1 MKCNSYLL
9 EDYVEGFLEE
19 VERNKMETHLQSC
32 KNCQLEYE
40 QLLNE
45 QKALIAQLNIPRMAN
60 SQADAIMQRIQTNE
74 KHKKSWH
81 TLKMSIISAA
91 VIMLSFV
98 LYSWNR
104 TPNELARQPFDEPT
118 PLTEMNNSVQEEH
131 LEGEQV
137 LDYNEPFLDV
147 SIDKVEE
154 NGENYDIIYRVKFK
168 EHYQQEQNN
177 LYKQLLN
184 KYQNVEVA
192 NQPKIEDTQDDFFGS
207 VRSMVKFA
215 IRDEKDQLILTTWKT
230 KDGEQPLIPEY
241 STSGG
246 GTEILGEMI
255 YTTSVPKYTN
265 PSTFEVLRMEAY
277 VFDLFET
284 DVNTSQLQTFQYN
297 DVTYAIDSV
306 EIDKGSMYVEIST
319 EGKPERV
326 PIYWYIEHNNRLIG
340 FNRGDHKYIKGRS
353 TYIYEFE
360 NFGQIPSN
368 LKLVPANVKKI
379 KQIDPIVLDLH

>member
-19 VERNKMETHLQSC
+19 IERNEMEAHLQFC

-45 QKALIAQLNIPRMAN
+45 QKTLIAQLSIPRMAN
-60 SQADAIMQRIQTNE
+60 SQADAIMQRIQTNV

-81 TLKMSIISAA
+81 TLKMSVISAA
-91 VIMLSFV
+91 VIILSFV

-104 TPNELARQPFDEPT
+104 TPNELAQQPSDEPT
-118 PLTEMNNSVQEEH
+118 QLTETNNSVQEEH
-131 LEGEQV
+131 LKGEQV

-168 EHYQQEQNN
+168 ENYQQEQNN
-177 LYKQLLN
+177 LYKQFLN
-184 KYQNVEVA
+184 KYQNIELA
-192 NQPKIEDTQDDFFGS
+192 NEPKIESAQDDFFGT
-207 VRSMVKFA
+207 VRSMVQFA

-230 KDGEQPLIPEY
+230 KDDEQPLIPEY

-246 GTEILGEMI
+246 GTEKLGEMI

-284 DVNTSQLQTFQYN
+284 DVDTSQRQTFQYN

-306 EIDKGSMYVEIST
+306 ELDKGSMYVKIST
-319 EGKPERV
+319 EGKPETV

-340 FNRGDHKYIKGRS
+340 LNRGDHKYIKGRS

-360 NFGQIPSN
+360 NFEQIPSN
-368 LKLVPANVKKI
+368 LKLVPAPVKKV

>member
-1 MKCNSYLL
+1 MKCNAYLL

-19 VERNKMETHLQSC
+19 IERNKMEAHLHSC

-45 QKALIAQLNIPRMAN
+45 QKTLIAQLNKPRMAN
-60 SQADAIMQRIQTNE
+60 SQADAIMQRIQTNV

-81 TLKMSIISAA
+81 TLKMSVISAA

-104 TPNELARQPFDEPT
+104 TPNELAQQPFDEPT
-118 PLTEMNNSVQEEH
+118 QLIETNSNVLEEH

-168 EHYQQEQNN
+168 ENYQQEQNN
-177 LYKQLLN
+177 LYKQFLN

-192 NQPKIEDTQDDFFGS
+192 NEPKIESTQDDFFGT

-215 IRDEKDQLILTTWKT
+215 IRDDKDQLILTTWKT
-230 KDGEQPLIPEY
+230 KDDEQPLIPKY

-246 GTEILGEMI
+246 GTETLGEMI

-306 EIDKGSMYVEIST
+306 EIDKGSMYVKIST
-319 EGKPERV
+319 EGKPETV

-340 FNRGDHKYIKGRS
+340 LNSGDHKYIKGRS

-360 NFGQIPSN
+360 NFEQIPSN
-368 LKLVPANVKKI
+368 LKLVPAPVKKF

>member
-19 VERNKMETHLQSC
+19 VERNKMEAHLQSC
-32 KNCQLEYE
+32 TNCQLEYE

-45 QKALIAQLNIPRMAN
+45 QKSLIAQLNIPRMAN

-81 TLKMSIISAA
+81 NLKMIVISAA

-104 TPNELARQPFDEPT
+104 TPNELAQQPFDEPT
-118 PLTEMNNSVQEEH
+118 QLTETNSSVQEGLIERV
-131 LEGEQV
+131 QDI
-137 LDYNEPFLDV
+137 DYNEAFLDV
-147 SIDKVEE
+147 SIDKVVE

-177 LYKQLLN
+177 LYKQFLN
-184 KYQNVEVA
+184 KYKNVEVA
-192 NQPKIEDTQDDFFGS
+192 NEPKIESTQDDFFGT
-207 VRSMVKFA
+207 VTTKVQFA
-215 IRDEKDQLILTTWKT
+215 IRDETGQLILATWKT
-230 KDGEQPLIPEY
+230 KGGEQPLIPEY
-241 STSGG
+241 SSSGG
-246 GTEILGEMI
+246 GTEILGERI
-255 YTTSVPKYTN
+255 YTTSVPKYTT

-306 EIDKGSMYVEIST
+306 EIDKGSMNVKIST

-326 PIYWYIEHNNRLIG
+326 PRYWYIEHNNRLIG
-340 FNRGDHKYIKGRS
+340 LNRGDHKYIKGRS

-360 NFGQIPSN
+360 NFEQIPSN
-368 LKLVPANVKKI
+368 LKLVPSPVKKF